1 MERLPTWIIVGALVV
16 LTAVAAADALRPGP
30 SKPEREAEEATAPG
44 LNGLL
49 VAARAD
55 CSARGISL
63 RDFSEQPLRRPVD
76 CRGAVW
82 SYDHSLNARCRHEF
96 TTVASLDSGQ
106 ILRLR
111 GCSPSWR
118 PDGAVTV
125 IHDGDLL
132 VARRRGRPFVFLSRE
147 ELAAELAGKL
157 QGGRAYDLREVAR
170 HGAVAFA
177 GIVAGPKPWQRA
189 LVYYT
194 PEGVTGVIPE
204 LGRDISGVRVSPLGN
219 IAFARGEAGREYVM
233 VDPSGNEIPL
243 PRIGNA
249 YAIAWSDDERWV
261 AVSTRT
267 ATFIARTGT
276 RRIVMRLA
284 LGGETL
290 EWLE

>member
-1 MERLPTWIIVGALVV
+1 MRRFPTWIIVGALAV
-16 LTAVAAADALRPGP
+16 LVAVAAADALRPGP
-30 SKPEREAEEATAPG
+30 STPGREAEEAAAPG
-44 LNGLL
+44 LDGVL

-63 RDFSEQPLRRPVD
+63 PDFSEQPLRRPVD
-76 CRGAVW
+76 CDGAVW
-82 SYDHSLNARCRHEF
+82 SSDHSLNASCTHEF
-96 TTVASLDSGQ
+96 TTVASLDSGRV
-106 ILRLR
+106 LRLR

-118 PDGAVTV
+118 PDGAVSV
-125 IHDGDLL
+125 INDGDL
-132 VARRRGRPFVFLSRE
+132 VIARRHGRPLVFLSRE

-157 QGGRAYDLREVAR
+157 QNGRAYQLREVAW
-170 HGAVAFA
+170 HGAMAFA

-204 LGRDISGVRVSPLGN
+204 LGQDISGVRISPLGN
-219 IAFARGEAGREYVM
+219 IAFARSEAGREYVM
-233 VDPSGNEIPL
+233 VDPSGHEIPL

-249 YAIAWSDDERWV
+249 RAIAWSDDERWV
-261 AVSTRT
+261 AISTRT
-267 ATFIARTGT
+267 GTFIARTGT
-276 RRIVMRLA
+276 RRIAMRVA